1 MSELREEGRRASSGS
16 VVQLRAG
23 TIEGVRKVGVSVFLG
38 VPYAQPPVGPLR
50 FRRPVECAPW
60 EGVRPARTV
69 GPIAH
74 QFPTDLEAMQGRL
87 DLPQSEDCLTLNI
100 WTPEPD
106 GTPRPVMVWIHGG
119 AYLNGTGA
127 ADWFDG
133 TSFATRHDVV
143 LVTINYRLAVFG
155 YLHLAGVSPEEI
167 GSGNCGLLDQ
177 IAALQWVADNIA
189 SFGGDP
195 GNVTVFGE
203 SAGAM
208 SVGVILGT
216 PEAAGLFHRAILQSG
231 AASNVTT
238 AEDATAVAVA
248 VLAALGLSPDVEGVT
263 RLRELPAAQIMAA
276 YGAVAVSH
284 APDMTAS
291 RVVPTFAPVVDGV
304 VLPQEPLH
312 AIREGASSSVPVMIG
327 TNRDEMEVMRLLDAS
342 IYDFG
347 DDEIERRAAT
357 LFGDLSGEALSLYR
371 RPEQRRTQ
379 NVWTAVDTDRTFLAP
394 AIALA
399 EAHEAAG
406 GATWLYF
413 FTWSTTAF
421 GGRVGAVHTL
431 EIPFVFNNFSL
442 GASPELTGGPPADA
456 PALGER
462 MHRTWAHFARH
473 GDPRNDGL
481 PAWTPYEPLERATMI
496 FDTTCA
502 VVNDPQRDRRLL
514 WSAWAER

>member
-1 MSELREEGRRASSGS
+1 MATNES
-16 VVQLRAG
+16 VVALRAG
-23 TIEGVRKVGVSVFLG
+23 RIEGERLDGVSVFRG

-50 FRRPVECAPW
+50 FRPPRQCAPW
-60 EGVRPARTV
+60 EGVRDARNV
-69 GPIAH
+69 GPIAY
-74 QFPTDLEAMQGRL
+74 QFPTDLEEMQGRL

-100 WTPEPD
+100 WTPQPD
-106 GTPRPVMVWIHGG
+106 AAHRPVMVWIHGG

-127 ADWFDG
+127 AEWFDG

-155 YLHLAGVSPEEI
+155 YLHLAGLSPDET

-208 SVGVILGT
+208 SVGVLLGT
-216 PEAAGLFHRAILQSG
+216 PAAAGLFHRAILQSG

-248 VLAALGLSPDVEGVT
+248 VLAALGLRPDEDGLT
-263 RLRELPAAQIMAA
+263 RLRALPAEDIMAA

-284 APDMTAS
+284 APDMAAA
-291 RVVPTFAPVVDGV
+291 RVVPTFAPVVDGA
-304 VLPQEPLH
+304 VLPREPLR
-312 AIREGASSSVPVMIG
+312 AIREGASSSVPVIIG
-327 TNRDEMEVMRLLDAS
+327 TNRDEMEIMRFLDKS

-347 DDEIERRAAT
+347 DEEIERRAVN
-357 LFGDLSGEALSLYR
+357 LFGDLSGEALALYR
-371 RPEQRRTQ
+371 GPDRGTTQ
-379 NVWTAVDTDRTFLAP
+379 NVWTAVDTDRTFLVP

-399 EAHEAAG
+399 EAHVAAG

-413 FTWSTTAF
+413 FTWTTTAF
-421 GGRVGAVHTL
+421 GGRMGAVHTL
-431 EIPFVFNNFSL
+431 EIPFVFNNFAL
-442 GASPELTGGPPADA
+442 GASPELTGGPPAHA
-456 PALGER
+456 HALGER
-462 MHRTWAHFARH
+462 MHRTWAEFARH
-473 GDPRNDGL
+473 GDPNHDGL
-481 PAWTPYEPLERATMI
+481 AEWAPYEPEQRATMI
-496 FDTTCA
+496 FDTECG
-502 VVNDPQRDRRLL
+502 VVSDPQRDRRVL
-514 WSAWAER
+514 WNAWAAR

>member
-1 MSELREEGRRASSGS
+1 MASDGS
-16 VVQLRAG
+16 VVELRAG
-23 TIEGVRKVGVSVFLG
+23 RIVGVREEGVSVFRG

-50 FRRPVECAPW
+50 FRPPVEGAPW
-60 EGVRPARTV
+60 EGVRQARSF
-69 GPIAH
+69 GSIAH
-74 QFPTDLEAMQGRL
+74 QFPTDLEQMQGRL

-106 GTPRPVMVWIHGG
+106 TARRPVMVWIHGG

-127 ADWFDG
+127 AEWFDG

-155 YLHLAGVSPEEI
+155 YLHLAGVAPEEV

-177 IAALQWVADNIA
+177 IAALKWVADNIA
-189 SFGGDP
+189 AFGGDP

-208 SVGVILGT
+208 SVGVLLGT

-238 AEDATAVAVA
+238 AEDATSVAVA
-248 VLAALGLSPDVEGVT
+248 LLAALGLSPDDEGVA
-263 RLRELPAAQIMAA
+263 RLRELPATEIMAA

-284 APDMTAS
+284 APDMAAA

-304 VLPQEPLH
+304 VLPQEPLR
-312 AIREGASSSVPVMIG
+312 AIREGASSSVPIIIG
-327 TNRDEMEVMRLLDAS
+327 TNRDEMEVMRLLDKS

-347 DDEIERRAAT
+347 DDEIERRAVS
-357 LFGDLSGEALSLYR
+357 LFGDLSGPALALYR
-371 RPEQRRTQ
+371 GPERGTTE
-379 NVWTAVDTDRTFLAP
+379 NVWTAVDSDRTFLMP
-394 AIALA
+394 ALA
-399 EAHEAAG
+399 LADAHGAAG
-406 GATWLYF
+406 GATWMYR
-413 FTWSTTAF
+413 FTWTTTAF
-421 GGRVGAVHTL
+421 GGRMGAVHTL
-431 EIPFVFNNFSL
+431 EIPFVFNNFDL
-442 GASPELTGGPPADA
+442 GASPELTGGPPASA

-473 GDPRNDGL
+473 GDPTNVAI
-481 PAWTPYEPLERATMI
+481 PAWTPYEPQERATMI
-496 FDTTCA
+496 FDTECA
-502 VVNDPQRDRRLL
+502 MVSDPQRERRLL
-514 WSAWAER
+514 WDAWAER

>member
-1 MSELREEGRRASSGS
+1 MATNGS

-23 TIEGVRKVGVSVFLG
+23 QIEGVRLEGVSVFRG
-38 VPYAQPPVGPLR
+38 VPYAQPPVGPRR
-50 FRRPVECAPW
+50 FCPPVACEPW
-60 EGVRPARTV
+60 KGVRDARHV
-69 GPIAH
+69 GPIAY
-74 QFPTDLEAMQGRL
+74 QFPTDLEEMQGRM

-100 WTPEPD
+100 WTPRPD
-106 GTPRPVMVWIHGG
+106 GGCRPVMAWIHGG

-127 ADWFDG
+127 AEWFDG

-143 LVTINYRLAVFG
+143 LVTINYRLAIFG
-155 YLHLAGVSPEEI
+155 YLHLAGLAPQEV

-177 IAALQWVADNIA
+177 IAALRWISENIA

-208 SVGVILGT
+208 SIGVILGT

-231 AASNVTT
+231 AAANVTT
-238 AEDATAVAVA
+238 AEDATAVTNAVM
-248 VLAALGLSPDVEGVT
+248 AALGLSPDEVGVA
-263 RLRELPAAQIMAA
+263 RLRELPASEIMAA

-304 VLPQEPLH
+304 VLPQEPLR
-312 AIREGASSSVPVMIG
+312 AISQGASSSVPVMIG
-327 TNRDEMEVMRLLDAS
+327 TNRDEMEIMRLLDKS

-347 DDEIERRAAT
+347 DDEIGRRALN

-371 RPEQRRTQ
+371 GPGAPE
-379 NVWTAVDTDRTFLAP
+379 NVWTAVDTDRTFLMP

-406 GATWLYF
+406 GRTWLYF
-413 FTWSTTAF
+413 FTWTTTAF
-421 GGRVGAVHTL
+421 GGRMGAVHTL

-456 PALGER
+456 LALGER
-462 MHRTWAHFARH
+462 MHRTWAQFARY
-473 GDPRNDGL
+473 GDPTHAGI
-481 PAWTPYEPLERATMI
+481 PAWTPYEPQKRATMI
-496 FDTTCA
+496 FDTDCT
-502 VVNDPQRDRRLL
+502 VVSDPQRARREF
-514 WSAWAER
+514 WQTWAER

>member
-1 MSELREEGRRASSGS
+1 MATNGA
-16 VVQLRAG
+16 VVRLGAG
-23 TIEGVRKVGVSVFLG
+23 QIEGVRVDGVSVFRG

-50 FRRPVECAPW
+50 FRPPRQCAPW
-60 EGVRPARTV
+60 EGVRDARHV

-74 QFPTDLEAMQGRL
+74 QFPTDLEQMQGRL

-100 WTPEPD
+100 WTPAAD
-106 GTPRPVMVWIHGG
+106 GANRPVMVWIHGG

-127 ADWFDG
+127 AEWFDG

-155 YLHLAGVSPEEI
+155 YLHLAGLFLDEV

-177 IAALQWVADNIA
+177 VAALQWVADNIA

-208 SVGVILGT
+208 SVGVLLGT
-216 PEAAGLFHRAILQSG
+216 PAAAGLFHRAILQSG

-238 AEDATAVAVA
+238 AEDATAVAAA
-248 VLAALGLSPDVEGVT
+248 VLAALGLSPDGAGVT
-263 RLRELPAAQIMAA
+263 QLRAFPAQDIMAA

-284 APDMTAS
+284 APDMTAA
-291 RVVPTFAPVVDGV
+291 RVVPTFAPVVDGA
-304 VLPQEPLH
+304 VLPTEPLR
-312 AIREGASSSVPVMIG
+312 AVAEGASSSVPIMIG
-327 TNRDEMEVMRLLDAS
+327 TNRDEMEIMRLFDKS

-347 DDEIERRAAT
+347 DEEIERRAAS
-357 LFGDLSGEALSLYR
+357 LFGDLSGEALALYR
-371 RPEQRRTQ
+371 GPGRGTTE
-379 NVWTAVDTDRTFLAP
+379 NVWTAVDTDRTFLLP

-399 EAHEAAG
+399 EAHVAAG

-413 FTWSTTAF
+413 FTWTTTAF
-421 GGRVGAVHTL
+421 GGRMGAVHTL
-431 EIPFVFNNFSL
+431 EIPFVFNNFAL

-456 PALGER
+456 YALGER
-462 MHRTWAHFARH
+462 MHRTWAQFARD
-473 GDPRNDGL
+473 GDPAHDGL
-481 PAWTPYEPLERATMI
+481 PEWPPYEPGQRATMT
-496 FDTTCA
+496 FDTECA
-502 VVNDPQRDRRLL
+502 VVSDPLRDRRML
-514 WSAWAER
+514 WNAWAER

>member
-1 MSELREEGRRASSGS
+1 MTTNES
-16 VVQLRAG
+16 VVRLRTG
-23 TIEGVRKVGVSVFLG
+23 LIEGERLDAVSVFRG
-38 VPYAQPPVGPLR
+38 VPYARPPVGPLR
-50 FRRPVECAPW
+50 FRPPRQGAPW
-60 EGVRPARTV
+60 EGVRDARNV

-106 GTPRPVMVWIHGG
+106 AARRPVLVWIHGG

-127 ADWFDG
+127 AEWFDG

-155 YLHLAGVSPEEI
+155 YLHLAGLSPDEV

-208 SVGVILGT
+208 SVGVLLGT
-216 PEAAGLFHRAILQSG
+216 PAADGLFHRAILQSG

-238 AEDATAVAVA
+238 AEDATSVAVA
-248 VLAALGLSPDVEGVT
+248 VLTALGLSPDKEGVT
-263 RLRELPAAQIMAA
+263 RLRTLPADDIMAA
-276 YGAVAVSH
+276 YGAVAMSH
-284 APDMTAS
+284 APDMAAA

-304 VLPQEPLH
+304 VLPQEPLR

-327 TNRDEMEVMRLLDAS
+327 TNRDEMEIMRFLDQS

-347 DDEIERRAAT
+347 DEEIERRGAN
-357 LFGDLSGEALSLYR
+357 LFGELAGEALALYR
-371 RPEQRRTQ
+371 GPGRGTTQ
-379 NVWTAVDTDRTFLAP
+379 NVWTAVDTDRTFLMP

-399 EAHEAAG
+399 EAHVAAG

-413 FTWSTTAF
+413 FTWTTAAF
-421 GGRVGAVHTL
+421 GGRMGAVHTL
-431 EIPFVFNNFSL
+431 EIPFVFNNFAL
-442 GASPELTGGPPADA
+442 GASPELTGGPPAHA
-456 PALGER
+456 YALGER

-473 GDPRNDGL
+473 GDPTNDGL
-481 PAWTPYEPLERATMI
+481 PEWAPYEPAQRATMI
-496 FDTTCA
+496 FDTECA
-502 VVNDPQRDRRLL
+502 VVSDPQRDRRVL
-514 WSAWAER
+514 WNAWAQR

>member
-1 MSELREEGRRASSGS
+1 MATNGA
-16 VVQLRAG
+16 VVQLGAG
-23 TIEGVRKVGVSVFLG
+23 QIEGVRVDGVSVFRG

-50 FRRPVECAPW
+50 FRPPQECAPW
-60 EGVRPARTV
+60 EGVRDARNV

-74 QFPTDLEAMQGRL
+74 QFPTDLEEMQGRL

-100 WTPEPD
+100 WTPAPD
-106 GTPRPVMVWIHGG
+106 GAHRPVMVWIHGG

-127 ADWFDG
+127 AEWFDG

-155 YLHLAGVSPEEI
+155 YLHLADLSPDEV

-195 GNVTVFGE
+195 DNVTVFGE

-208 SVGVILGT
+208 SVGVLLGT
-216 PEAAGLFHRAILQSG
+216 PEAAGLFHRSILQSG

-238 AEDATAVAVA
+238 AEDATAVAVD
-248 VLAALGLSPDVEGVT
+248 VLATLGLSPDVEGVT
-263 RLRELPAAQIMAA
+263 RLRELPASDIMAA

-284 APDMTAS
+284 APDMAAA

-304 VLPQEPLH
+304 VLPQEPLR

-327 TNRDEMEVMRLLDAS
+327 TNRDEMEIMRLLDKS

-347 DDEIERRAAT
+347 DEEIERRAVN
-357 LFGDLSGEALSLYR
+357 LFGDLSGEALALYR
-371 RPEQRRTQ
+371 GPGRGTTE
-379 NVWTAVDTDRTFLAP
+379 NVWTAVDTDRTFLMP

-399 EAHEAAG
+399 EAHVAAG

-413 FTWSTTAF
+413 FTWTTTAF
-421 GGRVGAVHTL
+421 GGRMGAVHTL
-431 EIPFVFNNFSL
+431 EIPFVFNNFAL
-442 GASPELTGGPPADA
+442 GASPELTGGPPAHAHD
-456 PALGER
+456 LGER
-462 MHRTWAHFARH
+462 MHRTWAQFARH
-473 GDPRNDGL
+473 GDPTHDGL
-481 PAWTPYEPLERATMI
+481 PAWAPYEPEQRATMI
-496 FDTTCA
+496 FDSECA
-502 VVNDPQRDRRLL
+502 VVSDPQRDRRVL
-514 WSAWAER
+514 WNTWAQR